1 MIKLKVILFYFN
13 ASYAWVLFLSFPL
26 ASFFN
31 TFCPA
36 QITFSMFQ
44 VTFSDQSL
52 SVLNSLAQAEQL
64 NLMEKL
70 SSLTNDILVGTENDI
85 GSFQRNGKVFYRLRL
100 DELRIYFEKVN
111 IALHC
116 HFILPKNSL
125 NDFLFRCKMPASEEA
140 VLENHQSFWD
150 YLESLARK

>member
-1 MIKLKVILFYFN
+1 
-13 ASYAWVLFLSFPL
+13 
-26 ASFFN
+26 
-31 TFCPA
+31 
-36 QITFSMFQ
+36 MFQ

-52 SVLNSLAQAEQL
+52 SVLNSLPQAEQL
-64 NLMEKL
+64 SLMDKL
-70 SSLTNDILVGTENDI
+70 SSLTNSILSGTDNGI
-85 GSFQRNGKVFYRLRL
+85 GRFQRNGKTFYRLRL
-100 DELRIYFEKVN
+100 DELRIYFEKIN

-150 YLESLARK
+150 YLESLAKK

>member
-1 MIKLKVILFYFN
+1 
-13 ASYAWVLFLSFPL
+13 
-26 ASFFN
+26 
-31 TFCPA
+31 
-36 QITFSMFQ
+36 MFQ

-52 SVLNSLAQAEQL
+52 SVLNSLPQAEQL
-64 NLMEKL
+64 SLMDKL
-70 SSLTNDILVGTENDI
+70 SSLTNSILVGSDTGI
-85 GSFQRNGKVFYRLRL
+85 GKFQRKGKLFYRLRL
-100 DELRIYFEKVN
+100 DELRVYFEKID

-150 YLESLARK
+150 YLESLAKK

>member
-1 MIKLKVILFYFN
+1 
-13 ASYAWVLFLSFPL
+13 
-26 ASFFN
+26 
-31 TFCPA
+31 
-36 QITFSMFQ
+36 MFQ

-100 DELRIYFEKVN
+100 DELRIYFEKIN

>member
-1 MIKLKVILFYFN
+1 M
-13 ASYAWVLFLSFPL
+13 FLSFPL
-26 ASFFN
+26 AIFFN

>member
-1 MIKLKVILFYFN
+1 
-13 ASYAWVLFLSFPL
+13 
-26 ASFFN
+26 
-31 TFCPA
+31 
-36 QITFSMFQ
+36 MFQ

-52 SVLNSLAQAEQL
+52 SVLNSLPQAEQL
-64 NLMEKL
+64 SLMDKL
-70 SSLTNDILVGTENDI
+70 SSLTNSILAGSDAGI
-85 GSFQRNGKVFYRLRL
+85 GRFQRNGKSFYRLRV
-100 DELRIYFEKVN
+100 YFEKID

-150 YLESLARK
+150 YLESLAKK